1 MTKKELSEYR
11 SIAAELEEIQ
21 IRLKS
26 NTVHGVVT
34 GSDRGFPY
42 VHHSFSVSGVTE
54 SEQNC
59 RDVFLRRKLEK
70 QKQDIEDF
78 VDNIPDSIT
87 RRIFRYRYI
96 DGKVR
101 PSWQWI
107 AFKMCYHDEQ
117 IPRKKHNKFLE
128 STKNTKKS

>member
-11 SIAAELEEIQ
+11 SILAELDEIQ
-21 IRLKS
+21 GRLNS

-34 GSDRGFPY
+34 GSDREFPY
-42 VHHSFSVSGVTE
+42 VQHSFSVNGVTE

-59 RDVFLRRKLEK
+59 RDMFLRRKLEK
-70 QKQDIEDF
+70 QKRDIEDF

-107 AFKMCYHDEQ
+107 AFKIGATDESY
-117 IPRKKHNKFLE
+117 PRRIHNKYL
-128 STKNTKKS
+128 KNI

>member
-11 SIAAELEEIQ
+11 SILAELDEIQ
-21 IRLKS
+21 GRLNS

-34 GSDRGFPY
+34 GSDHEFPY
-42 VHHSFSVSGVTE
+42 VQHSFSVNGVTE

-59 RDVFLRRKLEK
+59 RDMFLRRKLEK

-78 VDNIPDSIT
+78 VDNIPDSVT

-96 DGKVR
+96 YGKIR

-107 AFKMCYHDEQ
+107 AVRIGGGNTEDSVKQRASRY
-117 IPRKKHNKFLE
+117 L
-128 STKNTKKS
+128 KNS